1 MALRAPLDG
10 GPCMLRSS
18 FGDWEVAAMCFR
30 NDSHRL
36 VYKPSRSFVCKYAET
51 LAIDGRRWDSA
62 VEVVPWPNKMIYAS
76 FLYLFQINDETCWFV
91 KNIETDINAEFV
103 RRFAY

>member
-1 MALRAPLDG
+1 MTKICSPATGSNLWVHFKMALRAPLDG

-36 VYKPSRSFVCKYAET
+36 VYKPSRSFVY
-51 LAIDGRRWDSA
+51 
-62 VEVVPWPNKMIYAS
+62 
-76 FLYLFQINDETCWFV
+76 DETCWFV
-91 KNIETDINAEFV
+91 KNIETNINAEFV
-103 RRFAY
+103 IRFAY